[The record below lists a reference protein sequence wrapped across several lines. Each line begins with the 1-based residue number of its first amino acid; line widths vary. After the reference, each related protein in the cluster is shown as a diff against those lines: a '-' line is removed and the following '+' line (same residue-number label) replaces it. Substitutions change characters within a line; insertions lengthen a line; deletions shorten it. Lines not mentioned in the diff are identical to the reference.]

1 MRGRYESAVKKPWCI
16 VACLGLATSPA
27 WADDESDEAT
37 VRARTQ
43 PPSVTVV
50 GHAEMERTGGL
61 SLADALRPQADVDL
75 PGGGAAGFVG
85 RLSLRGGAPEE
96 TLLVIDGMRMSSR
109 ATASTLAGADPNLVP
124 LSLLQR
130 VTIQR
135 GPTSALWGA
144 NAVAG
149 VVELTTREPTV
160 PRSLTGSLL
169 YGAYLSPDDEPA
181 DMDMDMDMDMDRDG
195 VEPFEGGV
203 NPFFGARGQVVAA
216 LRERERFFVA
226 GLTAGYTRGWST
238 NTRAHLL
245 DATVKG
251 GRVFDGGG
259 TAYVWLR
266 AFDSYTGAPSWG
278 SLLAADAF
286 DADDRQARQGAQVM
300 AVVRRVVETRTTL
313 EAGASLSASR
323 ATLYN
328 PDADS
333 SSGTSAVES
342 RQSTMEVQG
351 RLAWTREGFGPLG
364 SLTVGVDFGHESL
377 ATETFGAPSASRGAV
392 FVRDARSFGPVTLDL
407 AARLDGDSQYGWFV
421 SPRVALRA
429 GGADSVVHGELSGGR
444 GFRPPTFAERVWPV
458 FVYATPSGGAV
469 GERGN
474 PNVGVE
480 QAWGVDGSLVA
491 GGGARPWQ
499 VTGRGF
505 GLFTDGLLR
514 WAIDRDGYWTP
525 TNIDGAW
532 SAGGSLEGSVRV
544 HPRVTLL
551 GSGFWQTTR
560 DGNGEEIVGRL
571 RSKAT
576 ARVVWFAREG
586 LRAWAEAL
594 WFEREGTDARGEA
607 WRGVFVNA
615 RVGWQ
620 FSSGLGVFALGEN
633 LLGTRFE
640 SARGLPTPGRV
651 VWLGLALD
659 VDED

>member
-1 MRGRYESAVKKPWCI
+1 MKRAVT
-16 VACLGLATSPA
+16 LGLVALTTSTA
-27 WADDESDEAT
+27 WADDEADEAT
-37 VRARTQ
+37 VRARAAA
-43 PPSVTVV
+43 PSVTVI
-50 GHAEMERTGGL
+50 GHAELERTGGL

-75 PGGGAAGFVG
+75 PGGGAAGSVG
-85 RLSLRGGAPEE
+85 RLSLRGSAPEE
-96 TLLVIDGMRMSSR
+96 TLLVIDGLRVGARSS
-109 ATASTLAGADPNLVP
+109 AAVVAGADPNLLP

-130 VTIQR
+130 VTITR

-169 YGAYLSPDDEPA
+169 YGAYLSPDDDDGAPA
-181 DMDMDMDMDMDRDG
+181 DMDMDRDG
-195 VEPFEGGV
+195 VEPFEEGV
-203 NPFFGARGQVVAA
+203 NPFFGARGQLVAA
-216 LRERERFFVA
+216 LRERDRFLVA
-226 GLTAGYTRGWST
+226 GLTAGYTRGWAV

-251 GRVFDGGG
+251 GRVFAGGG

-278 SLLAADAF
+278 SLLASDAF
-286 DADDRQARQGAQVM
+286 DADDRQARRGAQVVG
-300 AVVRRVVETRTTL
+300 VVRRQVESRTTL
-313 EAGASLSASR
+313 EAGASLNVSR
-323 ATLYN
+323 TTLYN

-333 SSGTSAVES
+333 TSGTSSVES
-342 RQSTMEVQG
+342 LQNAMEVQG
-351 RLAWTREGFGPLG
+351 RLAWTREAFGPLG
-364 SLTVGVDFGHESL
+364 AFTVGVDFGHEAL
-377 ATETFGAPSASRGAV
+377 ATETFGAPSASRGAL
-392 FVRDARSFGPVTLDL
+392 FLRDVRSFGPVTVDV
-407 AARLDGDSQYGWFV
+407 AARLDGDSLYGWFV
-421 SPRVALRA
+421 SPRAALRA
-429 GGADSVVHGELSGGR
+429 GSGDAIVRGELSAGR
-444 GFRPPTFAERVWPV
+444 GYRPPTFAERVWPT

-474 PNVGVE
+474 VNARVE
-480 QAWGVDGSLVA
+480 SAWGVDGSLVA

-525 TNIDGAW
+525 TNVDGAW
-532 SAGGSLEGSVRV
+532 SAGGSLEGTVRV

-560 DGNGEEIVGRL
+560 DGAGEEVAGRL

-576 ARVVWFAREG
+576 ARVVWFARAG

-594 WFEREGTDARGEA
+594 WFDRTGTDARGEA